1 MDAHDPTD
9 WEGIEQAYVKG
20 DWSVL
25 RIAEAFGTSR
35 WTLANRA
42 AKEGWVRQVRTKS
55 LRPGRKPRPPGVPPP
70 ARPNAQQ
77 VRARRIMARLFRAL
91 DEKMRALEER
101 IARARDEDAPPPSAA
116 DVERDARTLSSLA
129 RLYAK
134 LVELDDRA
142 REQDGG
148 PKGSE
153 TDAARSEALPD
164 ADRLRRD
171 LALRLQRLNPGQD
184 A

>member
-1 MDAHDPTD
+1 MDVHDPTD
-9 WEGIEQAYVKG
+9 WKGIEQAYVKG
-20 DWSVL
+20 DWSL
-25 RIAEAFGTSR
+25 RRIAEAFGTSR

-42 AKEGWVRQVRTKS
+42 AKEGWVREVGTKP
-55 LRPGRKPRPPGVPPP
+55 LAPGRKPRPPGVPPP
-70 ARPNAQQ
+70 PRPNAQQ
-77 VRARRIMARLFRAL
+77 VRARRIMARLFAAL
-91 DEKMRALEER
+91 DEKMKALEAR
-101 IARARDEDAPPPSAA
+101 IAHAQDEAAPPPSAA
-116 DVERDARTLSSLA
+116 DAERDARTLSSLA